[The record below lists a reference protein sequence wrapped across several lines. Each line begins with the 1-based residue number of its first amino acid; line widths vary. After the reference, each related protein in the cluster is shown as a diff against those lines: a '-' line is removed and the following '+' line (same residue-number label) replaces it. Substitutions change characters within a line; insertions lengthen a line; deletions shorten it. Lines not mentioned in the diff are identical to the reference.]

1 MWLSLSLSDRE
12 QNESR
17 TGGRTTESSQNDLQL
32 SVWSIQ
38 EEILFYLI
46 EASFPPKWPFLKY
59 KQETCLS
66 VNLLLHKTTR
76 LLCLTSVVFC
86 FQDIH
91 FVWWAPH
98 RWTHR
103 RLRLLLPCPLPDCMG
118 LSNAG
123 PSQMFWKKH
132 HLYGLKVTRL
142 SYSKTATVD
151 HAWWWTTRKYA
162 NECVILVQLQVTE
175 SDGAWTH
182 EVPRSQIP
190 VVHLQQDYKEVGK
203 GVESFML
210 RLEAISVVVWWGSG
224 QLVHTLTMTF
234 CSRPLMR
241 MEKDSF
247 HAGLRFLYMTLLL

>member
-1 MWLSLSLSDRE
+1 MQTGCAVISWTVGLRRTKLESEKE
-12 QNESR
+12 Q
-17 TGGRTTESSQNDLQL
+17 QNDTNQPQL
-32 SVWSIQ
+32 FVHNIR

-46 EASFPPKWPFLKY
+46 EASFPLKWPFLKY

-76 LLCLTSVVFC
+76 LLCLTSVVVC

-103 RLRLLLPCPLPDCMG
+103 RLRLLLPCPLPDCQG
-118 LSNAG
+118 LSNVG
-123 PSQMFWKKH
+123 SSQMFWKKH

-151 HAWWWTTRKYA
+151 RAWWWATRKYA

-175 SDGAWTH
+175 RDGARTH

-190 VVHLQQDYKEVGK
+190 VVHLQQNDEWLGK
-203 GVESFML
+203 GVETFMG
-210 RLEAISVVVWWGSG
+210 ISSAC
-224 QLVHTLTMTF
+224 LVRISASWPHLNV
-234 CSRPLMR
+234 
-241 MEKDSF
+241 D
-247 HAGLRFLYMTLLL
+247 LLL